1 MIDLGDVLRYA
12 YWLAIIAL
20 VVWWVRGMRRA
31 AKPATRSALE
41 ELELSRVRAA
51 LARLDAPDGVTR
63 QAAG

>member
-1 MIDLGDVLRYA
+1 MIDVWDVLRYA

-31 AKPATRSALE
+31 ARPAMRSALE
-41 ELELSRVRAA
+41 ELELGRVRAA
-51 LARLDAPDGVTR
+51 LAGLDAPDGVTR

>member
-1 MIDLGDVLRYA
+1 MIDLADILRYA

-31 AKPATRSALE
+31 AKPTVRSPLDE
-41 ELELSRVRAA
+41 RELTRVRAA

-63 QAAG
+63 QPTR